1 MQTQPESDSTSIDS
15 VFYLIGFLSSAALTV
30 FDFYTSYT
38 GISSIAAPG
47 ATDIWKIYLP
57 GVMSGIAITFVACS
71 AQIIDKFFKEQSP
84 KTMMLLG
91 CFVVSIFY
99 DLISSFLGTV
109 AGMSGIQSS
118 IDAYRQ
124 ASQGLL
130 IFSAIAAALMM
141 LGSFL
146 VSKWFFSAQEIPR
159 IHREVFREFRR
170 IMSPCSPAS
179 KSFR

>member
-15 VFYLIGFLSSAALTV
+15 VFFLIGFLSSLALTV

-47 ATDIWKIYLP
+47 ATDTWKIYLP
-57 GVMSGIAITFVACS
+57 AVMSGIAITFVACS

-84 KTMMLLG
+84 KTIMLMV
-91 CFVVSIFY
+91 CFLVSVLY
-99 DLISSFLGTV
+99 DLVSSFLGTV

-124 ASQGLL
+124 AGQGLL
-130 IFSAIAAALMM
+130 IFSGIAASLMM

-146 VSKWFFSAQEIPR
+146 VSKWFFLLKNSPGFIGQF
-159 IHREVFREFRR
+159 FRGVGG
-170 IMSPCSPAS
+170 
-179 KSFR
+179 